1 MPPIDSI
8 DTPVCLHGL
17 LVFKCEQNRTDRQT
31 VTSVLATSV
40 HLIYKKV
47 LEHSGVCDWWI
58 LLHAMLSITIWCVSQ
73 GARFM
78 TTAMYDAREAMIPG
92 SVYDRS
98 NAGECRSTR
107 MSMGVAL
114 QLL

>member
-1 MPPIDSI
+1 MSRRPWWWWQTD
-8 DTPVCLHGL
+8 
-17 LVFKCEQNRTDRQT
+17 RTDRQT

-47 LEHSGVCDWWI
+47 
-58 LLHAMLSITIWCVSQ
+58 HAMLSINIWCVSQ